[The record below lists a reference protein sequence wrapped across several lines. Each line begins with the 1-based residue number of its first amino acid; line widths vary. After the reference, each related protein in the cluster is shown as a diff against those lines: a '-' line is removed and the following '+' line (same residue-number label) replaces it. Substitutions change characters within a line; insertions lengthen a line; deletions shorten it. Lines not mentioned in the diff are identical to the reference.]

1 MRTDTL
7 DRYYNSLPDRPY
19 YKDKVSDRRI
29 IAEKALSIKH
39 RHIQTNS
46 PFKVSWL
53 VYDIDRDGAGIEP
66 LFTDNP
72 VPNITATN
80 PENGHAHYFYG
91 LEREVLIN
99 SIKTKDGEIVN
110 PRIRKLPMRFMAAV
124 DIGMTYTLQADTAYN
139 KIMTKNPLH
148 PDWKVD
154 IWRDYLYDL
163 PELAE
168 YVDLTLLKDA
178 RKTLPAIGYGRNC
191 LLFDLTLRFA
201 IKEFR
206 KSGWLNNS
214 MYWQSVEGYAL
225 FQNKTMFKDYAYG
238 PNVGAL
244 DYREVM
250 NIVKSACSWV
260 AQNHTKEGFSE
271 WHAAKGRKGGLKA
284 NHSPGGLA
292 SSQLRRDRA
301 LERNAEIIEYKEL
314 YPDTPYKELAEM
326 WDVSLATVQHLRTE
340 YGLSLN
346 ELIKIGGYGMSDGK
360 ENLKA
365 RCHKCGR
372 VGDSRKHGSYCPH
385 CCTSS
390 LVPYKETDKSKPTD
404 SNP

>member
-1 MRTDTL
+1 MQADIL
-7 DRYYNSLPDRPY
+7 DRYYDSLPDRPY

-53 VYDIDRDGAGIEP
+53 VYDIDREGAGLEP
-66 LFTDNP
+66 LFTDSP
-72 VPNITATN
+72 VPNIVAVN
-80 PENGHAHYFYG
+80 PDNGHAHYFYG
-91 LEREVLIN
+91 LENGVLLN
-99 SIKTKDGEIVN
+99 TIKTKNGNVVN
-110 PRIRKLPMRFMAAV
+110 PRIRKHPLQFLAAI
-124 DIGMTYTLQADTAYN
+124 DIGMTYKLEADPSYN
-139 KIMTKNPLH
+139 KVMSKNPH
-148 PDWKVD
+148 CDHWKVS
-154 IWRDYLYDL
+154 IWRDWLYDL
-163 PELAE
+163 PELADS
-168 YVDLTLLKDA
+168 VDLGILKDA
-178 RKTLPAIGYGRNC
+178 RRILPSVGYGRNC
-191 LLFDLTLRFA
+191 LLFDLTLCHA

-206 KSGWLNNS
+206 KGGWLNNQ
-214 MYWQSVEGYAL
+214 MYWQSVESYAL
-225 FQNKTMFKDYAYG
+225 FQNKTMFKNYAYG
-238 PNVGAL
+238 PNVGIL

-250 NIVKSACSWV
+250 NIVKSACAWV

-271 WHAAKGRKGGLKA
+271 IQAARGRKA

-292 SSQLRRDRA
+292 SSQLRRNRA

-346 ELIKIGGYGMSDGK
+346 ELIKIGGYGMSNGK
-360 ENLKA
+360 ENQKVQ
-365 RCHKCGR
+365 CHKCGR
-372 VGDSRKHGSYCPH
+372 IGDIKKHGSFCPH
-385 CCTSS
+385 CCISS
-390 LVPYKETDKSKPTD
+390 LIPYRETEKSKPTG